1 MEGPPR
7 SGGDDVSG
15 RLLRLVCTVS
25 TAALAAQAVLAPGL
39 AVATTEPPGAGEPTT
54 AAPRTPD
61 PQPSLDLNLDPAS
74 TSAAETHTDTDA
86 DTDTDT
92 DTDTDSGD
100 ADDPGSDPGTGPG
113 TSPGTG
119 PGSGP
124 GGRTPAELLTDLQ
137 RLYREAE
144 AATEAYN
151 ATEEELRRRRAETG
165 RLDGDLAK
173 ARLSLHESR
182 GAAGRLARQQYQ
194 GSTALSPYVGLLLAR
209 DPQHA
214 LDQGHVIGR
223 LAREREETVGRLENG
238 ERRADGL
245 ARRARAALD
254 DQLTLTARR
263 KKERDDVRRRLD
275 DVQKLLASL
284 TAEQLTALAA
294 LESDGVARAQHEL
307 VASGAL
313 GDDGKPSEEGEKAVR
328 YAVRQLGKPYEWGA
342 QGPRSYDC
350 SGLTSQ
356 AWGQAGT
363 PVPRTSE
370 EQWARLKRIPLKE
383 LRPGDLVIYFPE
395 ATHVAMYLG
404 QGMVVQAP
412 RTGEKVKVSPLA
424 SNPVLGAVR
433 PDPGGEPVRR
443 YRPPKLPPTAAA
455 GTGAGAGAGAGAAAG
470 AAVPARQA
478 PVSEPR

>member
-1 MEGPPR
+1 M
-7 SGGDDVSG
+7 SG

-25 TAALAAQAVLAPGL
+25 TAALAAQTVLAPGL
-39 AVATTEPPGAGEPTT
+39 AVATTEPPGAGERTT

-61 PQPSLDLNLDPAS
+61 PAPDPQSDLDPAS
-74 TSAAETHTDTDA
+74 DA

-92 DTDTDSGD
+92 DPRGSSATGAD
-100 ADDPGSDPGTGPG
+100 APDAPDPGSSSGA
-113 TSPGTG
+113 
-119 PGSGP
+119 GSGSGS
-124 GGRTPAELLTDLQ
+124 GGRTVAELLTDLQ

-151 ATEEELRRRRAETG
+151 ATEEELQRRRAETG

-173 ARLSLHESR
+173 ARLSLHDSR

-194 GSTALSPYVGLLLAR
+194 GSTALSPYVRLLLAR

-238 ERRADGL
+238 ERRAAGL

-254 DQLTLTARR
+254 GQLTLAARR

-294 LESDGVARAQHEL
+294 LERDGVARAQEKL

-433 PDPGGEPVRR
+433 PDPGGAPLRR
-443 YRPPKLPPTAAA
+443 YRPPRLPPAA
-455 GTGAGAGAGAGAAAG
+455 AGAGAA
-470 AAVPARQA
+470 PARQA